1 MKTLLSIV
9 VVAALCSPAAADK
22 QPVADIVR
30 DQLYSWVPAG
40 LGIEKIHVPA
50 SLAKGSYEPE
60 DVTVEV
66 PRELKA
72 GRPSVKVSVKGKS
85 AVFVPISIAKVV
97 DVAVATHA
105 IAAGTVMTADD
116 FAVEQRAAT
125 NASAMAPTTA
135 LIGAKATHDIA
146 KGEAVETADV
156 ALAPPLAR
164 GTQVALELHRGSV
177 VIRGTATLEAPA
189 RPGSAASARVAS
201 TKTVVHGVL
210 QAPATLVVE

>member
-1 MKTLLSIV
+1 MKALLSLLV
-9 VVAALCSPAAADK
+9 VVALATPAFAEK

-50 SLAKGSYEPE
+50 SLAKGAYEPE
-60 DVTVEV
+60 AVTVEV

-72 GRPSVKVSVKGKS
+72 GRPSVKVTVKGKS
-85 AVFVPISIAKVV
+85 AVFVPVSIAKLV
-97 DVAVATHA
+97 DVAVATRA

-116 FAVEQRAAT
+116 VAIEQRAAS
-125 NASAMAPTTA
+125 NASALAPAIA

-146 KGEAVETADV
+146 QGRAIASADV

-189 RPGSAASARVAS
+189 RPGSAASARVVS

-210 QAPATLVVE
+210 QAPGTLVVE